1 MTIGA
6 LQQQGTAKLWE
17 NVLNQTI
24 SQWGVHLTG
33 HDFDLPD
40 WEEKLKAP
48 YDPWVERVQEMFVL
62 RSSEFDGLDVA
73 EVRMR
78 GEVLIEQ
85 LNGAM
90 TASKGSRPIRGQDV
104 IEFTPDGTR
113 HHHVLMAEHLEDRD
127 RFGAAVIK
135 IVGPDGAVVP
145 DAPLQPSDIQ
155 RWTSIAGTNDHLAD
169 ALVYLGR
176 REWFD
181 LFKAIECIE
190 DWAGGESA
198 LIKLGWMDKSVKRT
212 ANSFRHRRG
221 GAHSAPSPPATR
233 EEALRFVADLI
244 RKALEAAEARSSP

>member
-1 MTIGA
+1 M
-6 LQQQGTAKLWE
+6 KPWE
-17 NVLNQTI
+17 NDLIQTI

-33 HDFDLPD
+33 QDFDLLD
-40 WEEKLKAP
+40 WEEMLKAP
-48 YDPWVERVQEMFVL
+48 FDPWVERVQEMFVL
-62 RSSEFDGLDVA
+62 RWSEFDGLDLP
-73 EVRMR
+73 EVRTR

-113 HHHVLMAEHLEDRD
+113 HHHVLVAEHLEVRA
-127 RFGAAVIK
+127 RFGAAVMK

-145 DAPLQPSDIQ
+145 DAPPRPSDIQ
-155 RWTSIAGTNDHLAD
+155 RWASIAGTDDHLAD

-190 DWAGGESA
+190 DWAGGESV
-198 LIKLGWMDKSVKRT
+198 LIRFGWMDREKRVKRT

-221 GAHSAPSPPATR
+221 GANSAPSPPATH

-244 RKALEAAEARSSP
+244 RKAFETAEACSSP

>member
-1 MTIGA
+1 MT
-6 LQQQGTAKLWE
+6 QS
-17 NVLNQTI
+17 I
-24 SQWGVHLTG
+24 SQWGVHLNG
-33 HDFDLPD
+33 HDFDLLD
-40 WEEKLKAP
+40 WEETLKAP
-48 YDPWVERVQEMFVL
+48 FDPWVVRVQEMFVL
-62 RSSEFDGLDVA
+62 RWSEFDGLDVA
-73 EVRMR
+73 EVSTR
-78 GEVLIEQ
+78 GEALIEQ
-85 LNGAM
+85 LNGAL
-90 TASKGSRPIRGQDV
+90 TASKGSRPIRGKDV

-113 HHHVLMAEHLEDRD
+113 YHHILMADHLELRT

-135 IVGPDGAVVP
+135 IVGPDGTVVP
-145 DAPLQPSDIQ
+145 DAPPQPSDIQ

-198 LIKLGWMDKSVKRT
+198 LIRRGWMEPEKRVKRT

-221 GAHSAPSPPATR
+221 GAHSAPSPPATH

-244 RKALEAAEARSSP
+244 RKAFEAAEARSSP